1 MQHSFVTSRVFL
13 SLNGRIS
20 FTQKCIGAIPVSSK
34 RILKKKKGRK
44 TMKEGIL
51 LYTECGS
58 NEKTKTEMRKKGI
71 KYYGD

>member
-1 MQHSFVTSRVFL
+1 
-13 SLNGRIS
+13 
-20 FTQKCIGAIPVSSK
+20 
-34 RILKKKKGRK
+34 
-44 TMKEGIL
+44 MKEGIL